1 MTKLR
6 RGSRPQAAA
15 RTIRAASVLL
25 GLLPALLFA
34 FACGPEIPDFPHP
47 QSLAEAKTDAAA
59 RGVPIL
65 IDFYTPG

>member
-1 MTKLR
+1 MTKP
-6 RGSRPQAAA
+6 PQAFRPRIAA
-15 RTIRAASVLL
+15 RTGRAASVLF
-25 GLLPALLFA
+25 GLLCALA
-34 FACGPEIPDFPHP
+34 FACGPEAPDFPHP

>member
-1 MTKLR
+1 MTELP

-15 RTIRAASVLL
+15 RTTRAASVLL
-25 GLLPALLFA
+25 GLLCAFA
-34 FACGPEIPDFPHP
+34 FACGPEAPDFPHP